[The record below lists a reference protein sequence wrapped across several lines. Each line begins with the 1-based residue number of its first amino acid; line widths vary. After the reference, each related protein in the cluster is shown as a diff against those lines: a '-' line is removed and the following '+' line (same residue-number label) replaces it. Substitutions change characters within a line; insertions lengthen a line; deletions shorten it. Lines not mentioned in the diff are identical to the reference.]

1 MPKKLIDPD
10 KAVHPLRL
18 TMSDEDWDRLNRI
31 FVDKSDEEM
40 SDDEIAAYTDWLY
53 DEIAVRKQTHYGI
66 TTLQ

>member
-1 MPKKLIDPD
+1 MAKHLVDPD

-18 TMSDEDWDRLNRI
+18 TMTDEDWDRLDRI
-31 FVDKSDEEM
+31 FKEDSNESM
-40 SDDEIAAYTDWLY
+40 SDDEIEAYMDWLY